1 MNKNKRLFFLA
12 FLGITAVFL
21 LIYHGALGNYFF
33 QDDFYFLRLS
43 RAENFLDFLKFF
55 SPWHQQGFP
64 AYRPLGTQVYFFFG
78 QLFPAFASPYIMRG
92 ILFLFHF
99 LNFFLIFKILKKLLK
114 KDWLALILAA
124 LYLNAPLHFLSLY
137 YLAAFQQVLAAFFQ
151 LLGFNLYLKNKKNFV
166 YLCYLGA
173 LLAKETAIFF
183 PALLLI
189 FKTLVYFDKNK
200 SFKDIKNE
208 IVGEKRYW
216 LGFVFLAFAYALLR
230 LLSFSQPPG
239 EEYQL
244 SLTPKT
250 FFSSLR
256 WYLIWL
262 VGAPET
268 IINYAGRGFSFSM
281 AKFINNTGIS
291 AYFFCG
297 LFLAELTLLCLIL
310 INLGRKKRSCRQ
322 VAVFLFLG
330 LAAMIISLSSV
341 IFMPYHRFAHY
352 LDISLFLF
360 LVVFGLLV
368 KREKRL
374 TRALVFVFTFLFL
387 ANAFFCVRIDEK
399 LHWAN
404 RRPEISTSYREYFQK
419 NSICLN
425 KKGIYF
431 IDVKPGSAKEAAI
444 VLSFRDGPRYF
455 CQNYDLPVFYQ
466 GVIEPGEKEKE
477 ELFVIKSG
485 WDN

>member
-21 LIYHGALGNYFF
+21 LIYHGALDNYFF

-78 QLFPAFASPYIMRG
+78 QLFPAFTSPYIMRG
-92 ILFLFHF
+92 VLFLFHF
-99 LNFFLIFKILKKLLK
+99 LNFFLVFKILKKLLK
-114 KDWLALILAA
+114 KEGLALILAA
-124 LYLNAPLHFLSLY
+124 LYLAAPLHFLSLY

-151 LLGFNLYLKNKKNFV
+151 LLGFYLYLKNKKKAV
-166 YLCYLGA
+166 YFCYLGA

-200 SFKDIKNE
+200 SFKNIKNE
-208 IVGEKRYW
+208 FVREKRYW
-216 LGFVFLAFAYALLR
+216 LGFVFLAFAYGLLR
-230 LLSFSQPPG
+230 LLSFSQSPG

-262 VGAPET
+262 LGAPET
-268 IINYAGRGFSFSM
+268 IINYAQGGINFSI
-281 AKFINNTGIS
+281 AKFTNDAGIS
-291 AYFFCG
+291 AYFFGG
-297 LFLAELTLLCLIL
+297 LFLAEVGVLCLIL
-310 INLGRKKRSCRQ
+310 VNLGRKKKGRRQ
-322 VAVFLFLG
+322 VALFLLLG
-330 LAAMIISLSSV
+330 LAAMIISLASL

-352 LDISLFLF
+352 LDFALFLF
-360 LVVFGLLV
+360 LAVLGLLV
-368 KREKRL
+368 KREKRF
-374 TRALVFVFTFLFL
+374 TLVFIFAFLFL

-399 LHWAN
+399 LHWAPARSKIAAEYQEFFEKERICDN
-404 RRPEISTSYREYFQK
+404 RQ
-419 NSICLN
+419 
-425 KKGIYF
+425 GIYF
-431 IDVKPGSAKEAAI
+431 IDTKSNSAKEVAI
-444 VLSFRDGPRYF
+444 LLSFADGPRYF

-466 GVIEPGEKEKE
+466 SVIEPTEKEKE
-477 ELFVIKSG
+477 GLFVIKSG
-485 WDN
+485 WGN

>member
-1 MNKNKRLFFLA
+1 MKNKRLFFLA
-12 FLGITAVFL
+12 FLGVAAVFL
-21 LIYHGALGNYFF
+21 LIYHGALDNYFF

-43 RAENFLDFLKFF
+43 RAESFLDFLKFF

-99 LNFFLIFKILKKLLK
+99 LNFLLVFKILKKLLK

-151 LLGFNLYLKNKKNFV
+151 LLGFYLYLKNKKKAV
-166 YLCYLGA
+166 YFCYLEA

-183 PALLLI
+183 PVLLLI

-200 SFKDIKNE
+200 SFKNIKNE
-208 IVGEKRYW
+208 IIGEKRYW

-230 LLSFSQPPG
+230 LLSFSQSPG

-268 IINYAGRGFSFSM
+268 IINYAQGGINFSV
-281 AKFINNTGIS
+281 AKFINDAGIS
-291 AYFFCG
+291 AYFFGG
-297 LFLAELTLLCLIL
+297 LFLAEFIVLCLIL
-310 INLGRKKRSCRQ
+310 INLGRKKKDRRQ
-322 VAVFLFLG
+322 VALFLLLG
-330 LAAMIISLSSV
+330 LAVMIISLSSV

-352 LDISLFLF
+352 LDLSLFLF
-360 LVVFGLLV
+360 LVVLGLLV
-368 KREKRL
+368 KREKGL
-374 TRALVFVFTFLFL
+374 TLTLVFIFALLFL

-399 LHWAN
+399 LHWAPARSKIAAKYQEFFKNEGACNN
-404 RRPEISTSYREYFQK
+404 RQ
-419 NSICLN
+419 
-425 KKGIYF
+425 GIYF
-431 IDVKPGSAKEAAI
+431 IDTKSNLAKEVAI
-444 VLSFRDGPRYF
+444 ALSFADGPRYF

-466 GVIEPGEKEKE
+466 ELVEPNEKEKQQ
-477 ELFVIKSG
+477 LLIISSG
-485 WDN
+485 N

>member
-1 MNKNKRLFFLA
+1 MNKNRRLFFLT
-12 FLGITAVFL
+12 FLGVAAIFL
-21 LIYHGALGNYFF
+21 LIYHGALDNYFF

-43 RAENFLDFLKFF
+43 RAESFLDFLKFF

-200 SFKDIKNE
+200 SFKNIKNE
-208 IVGEKRYW
+208 IVGEKHYW

-268 IINYAGRGFSFSM
+268 IINYAQGGINFSV
-281 AKFINNTGIS
+281 AKFTNDAGIS
-291 AYFFCG
+291 AYFFGG
-297 LFLAELTLLCLIL
+297 LFLAEFIVLCLIL
-310 INLGRKKRSCRQ
+310 INLGRKKKGRRQ
-322 VAVFLFLG
+322 VALFLLLG
-330 LAAMIISLSSV
+330 LAAMIISLASV

-352 LDISLFLF
+352 LDLSLFLF
-360 LVVFGLLV
+360 LVIFGLLV
-368 KREKRL
+368 KREKGL
-374 TRALVFVFTFLFL
+374 TLTLAFIFTLLFL

-399 LHWAN
+399 LHWAPA
-404 RRPEISTSYREYFQK
+404 RPRIAAKYQEFFK
-419 NSICLN
+419 NEGICG
-425 KKGIYF
+425 KRQGIYF
-431 IDVKPGSAKEAAI
+431 IDAKSNSAKEVAI
-444 VLSFRDGPRYF
+444 VLSFADGPRYF

-466 GVIEPGEKEKE
+466 GLVEPNEKEKQQ
-477 ELFVIKSG
+477 LLIISS
-485 WDN
+485 DN

>member
-1 MNKNKRLFFLA
+1 MKNRRLFFLA
-12 FLGITAVFL
+12 FLGAAAIFL
-21 LIYHGALGNYFF
+21 LIYHGALDNYFF

-43 RAENFLDFLKFF
+43 RAESFLDFLKFF

-99 LNFFLIFKILKKLLK
+99 LNFFLVFKILKKLLK

-151 LLGFNLYLKNKKNFV
+151 LLGFYLYLKNKKNFV

-200 SFKDIKNE
+200 SFKNIKNE

-216 LGFVFLAFAYALLR
+216 LGFVFLAFTYALSR

-239 EEYQL
+239 EEYRL

-268 IINYAGRGFSFSM
+268 IINYAQGGINFSV
-281 AKFINNTGIS
+281 AKFTNDAGIS
-291 AYFFCG
+291 AYFFGG
-297 LFLAELTLLCLIL
+297 LFLAEFAVLCLIL
-310 INLGRKKRSCRQ
+310 INLGRKKKGRRQ
-322 VAVFLFLG
+322 VALFLLLG
-330 LAAMIISLSSV
+330 LAAMIISLASV

-352 LDISLFLF
+352 LDLSLFLF
-360 LVVFGLLV
+360 LVIFGLLV
-368 KREKRL
+368 KREKGL
-374 TRALVFVFTFLFL
+374 TLTLAFIFALLFL

-399 LHWAN
+399 LHWAPA
-404 RRPEISTSYREYFQK
+404 RPKIAAKYQEFFKDEGVCDKRQ
-419 NSICLN
+419 
-425 KKGIYF
+425 GIYF
-431 IDVKPGSAKEAAI
+431 IDAKSNSAKEVAI
-444 VLSFRDGPRYF
+444 ALSFADGPRYF

-466 GVIEPGEKEKE
+466 GLVEPNEKEKQQ
-477 ELFVIKSG
+477 LLIISSG
-485 WDN
+485 N